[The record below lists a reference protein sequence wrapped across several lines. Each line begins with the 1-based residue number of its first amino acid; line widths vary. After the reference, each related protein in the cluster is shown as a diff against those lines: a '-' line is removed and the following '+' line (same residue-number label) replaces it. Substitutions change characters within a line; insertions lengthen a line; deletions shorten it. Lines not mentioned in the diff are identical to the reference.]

1 MCGHVRGAHRAL
13 LMSTVADMHAAAH
26 RAYHGPRGGGKRPTH
41 FVILMLPRPVR
52 VLVRADFNARLLRLE
67 SGNTQSDIS

>member
-1 MCGHVRGAHRAL
+1 MGGHVRGTHQAL

-26 RAYHGPRGGGKRPTH
+26 RAYHGPRGGGNRSTH
-41 FVILMLPRPVR
+41 FVILMLPRLVR
-52 VLVRADFNARLLRLE
+52 LLVRADFNARILRLE